1 MIAATWAPAGATVS
15 AAKPEPTHHD
25 PAWVV
30 QRAWSTFRLPRLQEL
45 IRQTIAD
52 LHSLNRQELLG
63 RELTVP
69 ERSDSEP
76 AFDPATCD
84 PVAEALKACCEELRD
99 ASGMT
104 GAAAERATHCRVVR
118 SYMEQQPGAWSEIFE
133 EALGK
138 YRRAASRGLQAQFAR
153 AVT

>member
-1 MIAATWAPAGATVS
+1 MIAASWVPTAAAVAAAKPEVA

-25 PAWVV
+25 PAWIV

-45 IRQTIAD
+45 IGQTITD
-52 LHSLNRQELLG
+52 LHALNPRELLG
-63 RELTVP
+63 RELVVP
-69 ERSDSEP
+69 EGSD
-76 AFDPATCD
+76 CD

-99 ASGMT
+99 ASGMA
-104 GAAAERATHCRVVR
+104 GAAVERAAHCRAVR
-118 SYMEQQPGAWSEIFE
+118 NYMEQQPGAWSETFE

-138 YRRAASRGLQAQFAR
+138 YRRAASRGLQTLFAR

>member
-1 MIAATWAPAGATVS
+1 MIAASWSPAGAAASASDPEVT

-25 PAWVV
+25 PAWIV

-52 LHSLNRQELLG
+52 LHSLNPRELLG
-63 RELTVP
+63 REVVVP
-69 ERSDSEP
+69 EGSD
-76 AFDPATCD
+76 CD

-99 ASGMT
+99 ASGMA
-104 GAAAERATHCRVVR
+104 GAAAERATHCRTVR
-118 SYMEQQPGAWSEIFE
+118 CYMEQQPAAWSETFE